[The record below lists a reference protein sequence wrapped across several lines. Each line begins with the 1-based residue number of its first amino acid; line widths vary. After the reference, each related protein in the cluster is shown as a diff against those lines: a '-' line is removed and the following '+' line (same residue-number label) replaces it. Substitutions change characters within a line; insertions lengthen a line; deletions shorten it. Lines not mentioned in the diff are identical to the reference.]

1 MTISQSLTLKQSQ
14 SLVMTPQLQQAIKLL
29 QYSSAELNEFIEDQL
44 LQNPLLDGDT
54 KNSDE
59 APFGE
64 SDAPSSADSL
74 DTQSATTLNDML
86 ETFSH
91 ANESPLDTDHDTL
104 FNGSND
110 TPFADR
116 EPWKESSRNSFD
128 GDETDFTERYSRT
141 ETLREHVEQQICLLF
156 ADAQERLIALYLA
169 DLLDEAGYF
178 RAELAPLAEQL
189 GCTEATL
196 EKTLQRLKACDP
208 AGVFAKDLKEC
219 LALQLIDKNRFDP
232 AMETLLNNMEML
244 AYGDLSKLRKLC
256 GVTEEDFRDMIREIK
271 ALNPKPAVGFNN
283 TEAETLIADVL
294 MHPSKNGG
302 WVLELSADNLPRVL
316 VNTHYFTTVQAQSGK
331 KDKEYLAQCY
341 QSANWLVKALHQ
353 RATTILKVSAEIVEQ
368 QQLFFRH
375 GIHYLKPMVLREIAA
390 ATGLHESTISRVTSN
405 KYINTPRGIFELK
418 YFFSAGLGS
427 DTGDMSALAVKHRL
441 KALID
446 SETAQNI
453 LSDDELMVL
462 LDKEGIRVARRTL
475 AKYREAM
482 GIPSSVER
490 RRLKRRG

>member
-1 MTISQSLTLKQSQ
+1 
-14 SLVMTPQLQQAIKLL
+14 
-29 QYSSAELNEFIEDQL
+29 
-44 LQNPLLDGDT
+44 
-54 KNSDE
+54 
-59 APFGE
+59 
-64 SDAPSSADSL
+64 
-74 DTQSATTLNDML
+74 
-86 ETFSH
+86 
-91 ANESPLDTDHDTL
+91 
-104 FNGSND
+104 
-110 TPFADR
+110 
-116 EPWKESSRNSFD
+116 
-128 GDETDFTERYSRT
+128 
-141 ETLREHVEQQICLLF
+141 
-156 ADAQERLIALYLA
+156 
-169 DLLDEAGYF
+169 
-178 RAELAPLAEQL
+178 
-189 GCTEATL
+189 
-196 EKTLQRLKACDP
+196 
-208 AGVFAKDLKEC
+208 
-219 LALQLIDKNRFDP
+219 
-232 AMETLLNNMEML
+232 METLLNNMEML

-256 GVTEEDFRDMIREIK
+256 GVTEEDFRDMVREIK
-271 ALNPKPAVGFNN
+271 ALNPKPVVGFSN

-294 MHPSKNGG
+294 MHPSKDGG

-446 SETAQNI
+446 NEDAQHI